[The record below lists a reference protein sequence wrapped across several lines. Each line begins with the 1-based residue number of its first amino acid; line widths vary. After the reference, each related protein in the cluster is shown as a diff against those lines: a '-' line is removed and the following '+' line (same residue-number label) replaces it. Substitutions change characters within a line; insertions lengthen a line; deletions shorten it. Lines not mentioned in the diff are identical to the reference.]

1 QIYEQ
6 IKKMILE
13 KKYVENQKLPSKR
26 GLADSLKVSPMTVD
40 VAYQQLLTEGYIYSK
55 PKSGYYVE
63 ANLAYFKTIPTTYT
77 NSNIQK
83 PVKTMQYAFKTNVV
97 DTSLFPYSTWS
108 KLTKTVL
115 LDYQHALLNESD
127 Q

>member
-1 QIYEQ
+1 MWHLDDKEPIYVQIYEQ

-63 ANLAYFKTIPTTYT
+63 ANLAYFKTIPTNYT
-77 NSNIQK
+77 NSNIQNQLRPCNMRLRPMSWIRLCFLIQLGQNSQK
-83 PVKTMQYAFKTNVV
+83 RCC
-97 DTSLFPYSTWS
+97 
-108 KLTKTVL
+108 
-115 LDYQHALLNESD
+115 
-127 Q
+127 